1 VQVARDKLVALGV
14 QLGRLTSHTGK
25 FRLGIGAMDMLAQY
39 AKYKVRTRSGR
50 KGLHRCSASGCKLLS
65 DLVTNGVCDD
75 VAFTA

>member
-1 VQVARDKLVALGV
+1 MHVQVARDKLVALGV

-50 KGLHRCSASGCKLLS
+50 K
-65 DLVTNGVCDD
+65 
-75 VAFTA
+75 